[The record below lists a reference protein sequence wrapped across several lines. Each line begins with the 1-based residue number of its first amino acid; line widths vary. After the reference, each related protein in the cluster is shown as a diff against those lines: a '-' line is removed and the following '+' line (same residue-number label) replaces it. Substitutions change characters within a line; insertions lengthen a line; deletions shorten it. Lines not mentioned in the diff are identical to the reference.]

1 MDYAYSYNSKKKA
14 YVYCIGNKSIK
25 TTQGETGLQGPQG
38 EKGET
43 GPQGPQ
49 GEKGETGLQG
59 PQGEKG
65 ETGPQGPQGEKGETG
80 LQGPQGEK
88 GETGLQ
94 GPQGEKGETGL
105 QGPTASVY
113 GQLSYISGIY
123 KDVVYD
129 TLSASPNIITV
140 TQNKIRPFVMTDI
153 IDKYYI
159 DETIKAELEKT
170 TITFNNVTTVFGLK
184 YTGSTTKK
192 LRVYASYDCE
202 TNKNNTFMGIY
213 IGKVKADITNI
224 TEIDR
229 GNIKFDYPVNEP
241 HYIYYKGTECGATVG
256 SKNEIAKLV
265 SSWIFDFAP
274 GESIILGITMYSE
287 KVQNSDT
294 KVFIFRGRLV
304 ISEI

>member
-1 MDYAYSYNSKKKA
+1 MDYSYSYNSKKKA

-25 TTQGETGLQGPQG
+25 TTQGETGPRGPQG

-43 GPQGPQ
+43 GP
-49 GEKGETGLQG
+49 
-59 PQGEKG
+59 
-65 ETGPQGPQGEKGETG
+65 
-80 LQGPQGEK
+80 
-88 GETGLQ
+88 
-94 GPQGEKGETGL
+94 

-129 TLSASPNIITV
+129 TSPNIITV

-153 IDKYYI
+153 FDKYYI

-213 IGKVKADITNI
+213 IGKVKADIENI

-256 SKNEIAKLV
+256 SSDEIAKLV
-265 SSWIFDFAP
+265 SSWIFDVAP

-287 KVQNSDT
+287 KFQNSDT